1 MSDPVRQTRQKMESA
16 MNRKEEF
23 LRAVQQRNP
32 RRTNNPRLAFGW
44 ALNLKNKSIPA
55 DVKSAARHF
64 AAQVG
69 R

>member
-1 MSDPVRQTRQKMESA
+1 MSDPVRQTRKKGVCDESE
-16 MNRKEEF
+16 RRI

-44 ALNLKNKSIPA
+44 ALNLKAKSIPV
-55 DVKSAARHF
+55 DVKGATRRFAAR
-64 AAQVG
+64 VG

>member
-1 MSDPVRQTRQKMESA
+1 

-32 RRTNNPRLAFGW
+32 GRTNNPRLAFGW
-44 ALNLKNKSIPA
+44 ALNLKAKSIPV
-55 DVKSAARHF
+55 DMNNAARRF
-64 AAQVG
+64 AARVG